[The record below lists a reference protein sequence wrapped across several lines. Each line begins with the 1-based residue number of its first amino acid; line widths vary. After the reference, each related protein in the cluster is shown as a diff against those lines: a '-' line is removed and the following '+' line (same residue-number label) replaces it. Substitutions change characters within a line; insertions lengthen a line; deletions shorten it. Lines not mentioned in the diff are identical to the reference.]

1 MNNKRLQ
8 YITNRL
14 RRLLFVAVTDRQV
27 TIITV
32 STCCLILSNIL
43 IAKAT
48 PNDAKVEE
56 LVQEVFLGEIVYP
69 QDQGELQFTT
79 GYLLANKGNNFLWG
93 SKGEDDFQIPV
104 LLEYGLTDR
113 LQLGTLIPVDFLR
126 TGQAENEGVGNVE
139 LELYY
144 NFYNDRRSGRAY
156 GVGFALGLPPAT
168 SEIGENAL
176 SYEPFFVAY
185 QQFNQYALNFSASLE
200 IEEPLGKDQDRD
212 SDIGGDLSLAVIRK
226 YDTVTLLAEIE
237 TEIESDNTLL
247 RLAPGLYWQPR
258 DNFELGVSLPIG
270 LTNDTPDLG
279 VFVLMTIEFG
289 GSGEK

>member
-8 YITNRL
+8 YVTNRL
-14 RRLLFVAVTDRQV
+14 RRLLFVAATDRQV

-32 STCCLILSNIL
+32 STYCLILSNIL

-48 PNDAKVEE
+48 PNDSKVEE

-113 LQLGTLIPVDFLR
+113 LQFGTLIPVNFLR
-126 TGQAENEGVGNVE
+126 TGQAESEGVGNVE

-200 IEEPLGKDQDRD
+200 IEEPLGKDQERD
-212 SDIGGDLSLAVIRK
+212 SDVGGDLSLAVIRK

-237 TEIESDNTLL
+237 TQIESDNTLL